1 MAMLA
6 EVLANRLIDRLREQT
21 DSRGLVAL
29 SARTVAAEAGVS
41 YGTAL
46 KAINML
52 IDDGEL
58 KRLYQRGQRGDEK
71 ETVYKVLPAPELEI
85 SPCSSSDSAE

>member
-1 MAMLA
+1 MLA
-6 EVLANRLIDRLREQT
+6 EVLANRLIDRLRDQA
-21 DSRGLVAL
+21 DSKGLVTL

-41 YGTAL
+41 YGTAI

-58 KRLYQRGQRGDEK
+58 KRLYQRGFGSGDK
-71 ETVYKVLPAPELEI
+71 TTVYKVLPAPEVVI
-85 SPCSSSDSAE
+85 KPCFS